1 VAGTGH
7 APAAFI
13 SKAMAEEPLFTP
25 NFDSVLG
32 GMSRYD
38 KENPGV
44 NRHNL
49 KSFIDWVFDEDGLM
63 IEEADQSWLALMAHI
78 NRKQEFWIKYFLGID
93 VEIRAKV
100 LSKLSEEELA
110 EFQESSGS

>member
-1 VAGTGH
+1 
-7 APAAFI
+7 
-13 SKAMAEEPLFTP
+13 MAEEPLFTP
-25 NFDSVLG
+25 NFDSILG
-32 GMSRYD
+32 GMGHYD

-49 KSFIDWVFDEDGLM
+49 KSFLDWMFCESTLEL
-63 IEEADQSWLALMAHI
+63 EEANENWLALMAHI

-110 EFQESSGS
+110 EFQASSGS

>member
-1 VAGTGH
+1 MT
-7 APAAFI
+7 
-13 SKAMAEEPLFTP
+13 EEPLFTP

-38 KENPGV
+38 AKNPEP

-49 KSFIDWVFDEDGLM
+49 QSFLEWMFDEDTLELEG
-63 IEEADQSWLALMAHI
+63 ADKNWLALMAHI

-100 LSKLSEEELA
+100 LSKLTEEELA